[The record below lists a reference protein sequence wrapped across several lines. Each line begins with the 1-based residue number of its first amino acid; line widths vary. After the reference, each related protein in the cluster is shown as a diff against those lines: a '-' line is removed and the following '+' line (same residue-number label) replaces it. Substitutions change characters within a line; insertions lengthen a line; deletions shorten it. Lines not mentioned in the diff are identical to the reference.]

1 MSTELFVDAGA
12 WIALA
17 DADDQYHQLAAQAY
31 PELLRRYRRLVTTNL
46 AIAEAYIV
54 IRRALGHRAAMA
66 FLDGLSASHRIEK
79 VYSDPILEMEAER
92 ILRQYADQDFSY
104 ADAVSFALMHHRDLT
119 DAFAFDQHFTT
130 AGFVC
135 VPPTS

>member
-17 DADDQYHQLAAQAY
+17 DADDQHHQLAAQAY

-46 AIAEAYIV
+46 VIAEAYII
-54 IRRALGHRAAMA
+54 IRQALGHRAAMA
-66 FLDGLSASHRIEK
+66 FLDGLSASPRIEK
-79 VYSDPILEMEAER
+79 VYSDPTLEMEAER

-104 ADAVSFALMHHRDLT
+104 VDAVGFALMHHRGLT
-119 DAFAFDQHFTT
+119 DAFAFHQHFAT

-135 VPPTS
+135 VPPAS

>member
-31 PELLRRYRRLVTTNL
+31 QELLRRYRRLVTTNL
-46 AIAEAYIV
+46 SIAEAYIV
-54 IRRALGHRAAMA
+54 IRRALGHTAAMA
-66 FLDGLSASHRIEK
+66 FLDGINASPRIEK
-79 VYSDPILEMEAER
+79 VYSDPMLEMEAER

-104 ADAVSFALMHHRDLT
+104 VDAVSFALMHHRGLT
-119 DAFAFDQHFTT
+119 DAFAFDQQFVT

-135 VPPTS
+135 VPPAS

>member
-1 MSTELFVDAGA
+1 MSAELFVDSGA

-31 PELLRRYRRLVTTNL
+31 PEFLGRYRRLVTTNL

-54 IRRALGHRAAMA
+54 IRRALGHTAAMA
-66 FLDGLSASHRIEK
+66 FLDGLSASPRIEK
-79 VYSDPILEMEAER
+79 VYSDPMLEVEAER

-104 ADAVSFALMHHRDLT
+104 VDAVSFALMHHRGLT
-119 DAFAFDQHFTT
+119 DAFAFDQHFET

-135 VPPTS
+135 VPPAS

>member
-1 MSTELFVDAGA
+1 LSTELFVDAGA

-54 IRRALGHRAAMA
+54 IRRALGHTAAMA
-66 FLDGLSASHRIEK
+66 FLDGLGTSLRIEK
-79 VYSDPILEMEAER
+79 VYSGPGLEVEAKR

-104 ADAVSFALMHHRDLT
+104 TDAVSFAVMRQNSISK
-119 DAFAFDQHFTT
+119 AFTFDKHFVT
-130 AGFVC
+130 AGFAVI
-135 VPPTS
+135 P

>member
-17 DADDQYHQLAAQAY
+17 DADDQYHQCAAQAY

-54 IRRALGHRAAMA
+54 IRRALGHTAAMA
-66 FLDGLSASHRIEK
+66 FLDGLSASPRIEK
-79 VYSDPILEMEAER
+79 VYSDPTLEVEAEH

-104 ADAVSFALMHHRDLT
+104 VDAVSFVLMRHRGLT
-119 DAFAFDQHFTT
+119 NAFAFDQHFAT

-135 VPPTS
+135 VPPAS

>member
-31 PELLRRYRRLVTTNL
+31 PELLRHYRHLVTTNL

-54 IRRALGHRAAMA
+54 IRRALGHTAVMA
-66 FLDGLSASHRIEK
+66 FLDGLSASRRIEK

-104 ADAVSFALMHHRDLT
+104 VDAVSFALMHHRDLT

>member
-31 PELLRRYRRLVTTNL
+31 PELLRHYRRLVTTNL
-46 AIAEAYIV
+46 AVAKAYVV
-54 IRRALGHRAAMA
+54 IRQALGHTAVMA
-66 FLDGLSASHRIEK
+66 FLDGLNASPRIEK
-79 VYSDPILEMEAER
+79 VYSDSTLEIEAER

-104 ADAVSFALMHHRDLT
+104 VDAVSFALMHHRGLT
-119 DAFAFDQHFTT
+119 DAFAFDQHFAT

-135 VPPTS
+135 VPPAS

>member
-1 MSTELFVDAGA
+1 MSTELLVDAGA

-17 DADDQYHQLAAQAY
+17 DADDQHHQPAAQAY

-54 IRRALGHRAAMA
+54 IRRALGHMAAMA
-66 FLDGLSASHRIEK
+66 FLDGLSASPRVEK
-79 VYSDPILEMEAER
+79 VYSDPMLEVEAER

-104 ADAVSFALMHHRDLT
+104 VDAVSFALMYHRGLT
-119 DAFAFDQHFTT
+119 DAFAFDQHFAT

-135 VPPTS
+135 VPPAS

>member
-1 MSTELFVDAGA
+1 LSTELFVDAGA

-66 FLDGLSASHRIEK
+66 FLDGLGASPRIEK
-79 VYSDPILEMEAER
+79 VYSGPGLEVEAKR

-104 ADAVSFALMHHRDLT
+104 VDAVSFALMHHRDLI

-130 AGFVC
+130 ADFVC

>member
-31 PELLRRYRRLVTTNL
+31 PQFLRRYRRLVTTNL

-54 IRRALGHRAAMA
+54 IRRTLGHTVAMA
-66 FLDGLSASHRIEK
+66 FLDGLNASPRIEK
-79 VYSDPILEMEAER
+79 VHSDPMLEMEAER

-104 ADAVSFALMHHRDLT
+104 VDAVGFALMRHRGLT
-119 DAFAFDQHFTT
+119 EAFAFDQHFAT

-135 VPPTS
+135 VPPVS

>member
-1 MSTELFVDAGA
+1 LSTELLVDAGA

-17 DADDQYHQLAAQAY
+17 DADDQYHQLAAQTY

-54 IRRALGHRAAMA
+54 IRRALGHTAAMA
-66 FLDGLSASHRIEK
+66 FLDGLGASPRIEK
-79 VYSDPILEMEAER
+79 VYSGPGLEVEAKH

-104 ADAVSFALMHHRDLT
+104 VDAVSFALMQQRGLT
-119 DAFAFDQHFTT
+119 DAFAFDQHFAT

-135 VPPTS
+135 VPPAS

>member
-1 MSTELFVDAGA
+1 LSTELFVDAGA

-17 DADDQYHQLAAQAY
+17 DADDQYHQLAAQTY

-54 IRRALGHRAAMA
+54 IRRALGHTAAMA
-66 FLDGLSASHRIEK
+66 FLDGLSASRRIEK
-79 VYSDPILEMEAER
+79 VYSGPGLEMEAER

-104 ADAVSFALMHHRDLT
+104 VDAVSFALMHQRGLT
-119 DAFAFDQHFTT
+119 DAFAFDQHFAT
-130 AGFVC
+130 AGFLC
-135 VPPTS
+135 IPPAS